1 VVRRSEPF
9 PDGLAAWGTGSL
21 VHHRQHL
28 ANFHIVA
35 FLVLDAR
42 NDAAAVG
49 IDFEID
55 LLGFEFDDRVAD
67 FDTLAFLFQPAR
79 HARFDN
85 GFTKLGND
93 DVGHR
98 SGQTSFDST
107 IDDSEMVP
115 SMSNAC

>member
-1 VVRRSEPF
+1 LWS
-9 PDGLAAWGTGSL
+9 AHTGGL

-28 ANFHIVA
+28 ANLHIVA

-42 NDAAAVG
+42 DDAAAVG

-55 LLGFEFDDRVAD
+55 LLGLELDDRLAEFDAIP
-67 FDTLAFLFQPAR
+67 FLFQPAR
-79 HARFDN
+79 NARFDD

-98 SGQTSFDST
+98 HGQTSFDST
-107 IDDSEMVP
+107 IDGSEMVP